1 MNVSCSMVG
10 RPYSEVSSTALRQH
24 GGCQNKLRSKEQPP
38 LIRKSGLEQSV
49 NNASQLK
56 KPLNQNL
63 IIWAIRTI
71 PKRKDPS
78 QLTRGND
85 PSFLRLNK
93 HSPGSTLFLH
103 PNLPSD
109 PILFPIG
116 FSHQLT
122 ITWPS

>member
-24 GGCQNKLRSKEQPP
+24 GGCQNRLRSKEQPP
-38 LIRKSGLEQSV
+38 LIRKVMSGAV

-56 KPLNQNL
+56 NPLNLNP
-63 IIWAIRTI
+63 IIGFIGI
-71 PKRKDPS
+71 YPKRKGPS

-85 PSFLRLNK
+85 PSFLRLNE

-109 PILFPIG
+109 PTLFPMVLYY
-116 FSHQLT
+116 QLT
-122 ITWPS
+122 IARPS